1 MPSIPITK
9 DNIDKLL
16 EFLPYFEDKS
26 NIFSTE
32 VDCWTEYP
40 ERVDNFLRALQK
52 ENFTVHFPEYKRR
65 EDIYSF
71 IDRTIPLSE
80 ANLDDIASIFKI
92 MMAGERIRMG
102 GGYIADLIE
111 NGLVLDILKR
121 LKEIRDEM
129 D

>member
-1 MPSIPITK
+1 MEVKITK
-9 DNIDKLL
+9 DNIDKIL

-32 VDCWTEYP
+32 VDCYTEYP
-40 ERVDNFLRALQK
+40 ERVTNFLRALQK

-80 ANLDDIASIFKI
+80 ANLGDITSIFKI

-111 NGLVLDILKR
+111 SGLMLKILRR
-121 LKEIRDEM
+121 LKDIRNEM